1 MGMAAWIVS
10 ACALVAQ
17 GEPED
22 PLAAFGADL
31 AQARED
37 YAATLESNARL
48 LLEGRMKDATAAL
61 QDVVPRERRTAAH
74 AFLLGNV
81 LFDMEPEVAMGLH
94 EEAYAKAPGIGLVAF
109 EWAVELHRA
118 GRIAEAER
126 IYGFL
131 MKDEALT
138 ATHSVVAALRAE
150 CLLRL
155 DRAREALASWR
166 NVDWTSREI
175 ASRVE
180 EAACWIHRGES
191 PFARRDALLAGVDA
205 GDVEA
210 AEELILLDL
219 DFARDWWNGGIHVEY
234 LEADLER
241 MRAKLPADDVRVR
254 EAFEFV
260 RLRRERERD
269 FGERLRNPKA
279 PPASDETRQRL
290 TALGLIGDDARL
302 PASPR
307 LTGEWMRL
315 LVDAQCVEAPGL
327 LERFEAALTARGEA
341 GDVVALE
348 SLAAL
353 VAMTDASRLPAIDR
367 LGLERTDSPRF
378 AGSLLQAK
386 VETIRSDD
394 PDLAVALSKFPDDPR
409 ITRFAAVAAQNSGE
423 PAAKPV
429 AAHVAASFRR
439 PFSAGQMDSLFNLLE
454 KELGSK

>member
-191 PFARRDALLAGVDA
+191 PFARRDALLVGVDV

-210 AEELILLDL
+210 AE
-219 DFARDWWNGGIHVEY
+219 
-234 LEADLER
+234 
-241 MRAKLPADDVRVR
+241 
-254 EAFEFV
+254 
-260 RLRRERERD
+260 
-269 FGERLRNPKA
+269 
-279 PPASDETRQRL
+279 
-290 TALGLIGDDARL
+290 
-302 PASPR
+302 
-307 LTGEWMRL
+307 
-315 LVDAQCVEAPGL
+315 
-327 LERFEAALTARGEA
+327 RGEA

-348 SLAAL
+348 TLAAL

-386 VETIRSDD
+386 VEAIRSDD

-439 PFSAGQMDSLFNLLE
+439 PFSAGRMDSLFNLLE